1 MCSSDLAN
9 SKKQSKE
16 IWNIRENISEA
27 QRKDG
32 ASIKNAILKFIN
44 PLLMVRSL
52 KGTGENPA
60 IASRVIQAIIPKGLD
75 QTQKETKQSKQPKKV
90 KLEEKLS
97 NLISLI
103 DHIYILEQELLPSQT

>member
-1 MCSSDLAN
+1 MKYFMAVKKAFIKSSCIRFL
-9 SKKQSKE
+9 
-16 IWNIRENISEA
+16 NIYI
-27 QRKDG
+27 
-32 ASIKNAILKFIN
+32 IFI
-44 PLLMVRSL
+44 
-52 KGTGENPA
+52 
-60 IASRVIQAIIPKGLD
+60 AIIPKGLD